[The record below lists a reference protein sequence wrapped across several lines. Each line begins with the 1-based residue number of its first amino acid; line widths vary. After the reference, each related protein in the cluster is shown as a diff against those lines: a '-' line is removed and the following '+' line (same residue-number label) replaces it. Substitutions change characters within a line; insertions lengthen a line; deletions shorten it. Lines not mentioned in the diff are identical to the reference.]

1 MECLI
6 KIINSATFVNV
17 CQFFSALGTMGAV
30 IISLYALLRE
40 SKVKTII
47 TSSTLEMFSPNDCY
61 QDKSISGYSA
71 TILNASHDKNIY
83 LKQGLFV
90 LAEKKDE
97 KGNNRMMLLP
107 IIELI
112 KLFPHKPILGPGED
126 YTFFISEKHMKS
138 ILKYTKKKNIAFYFI
153 DKFNK
158 KYAFKIKRN
167 DLEKKLEFIEK
178 NRKEIISL

>member
-30 IISLYALLRE
+30 IISLYVLLRG

-47 TSSTLEMFSPNDCY
+47 TSSTFENCY

-97 KGNNRMMLLP
+97 KGNDRMMLLP

-112 KLFPHKPILGPGED
+112 KLFPHKSVLGPGED

-138 ILKYTKKKNIAFYFI
+138 ILKYTQKKNIAFYFI

-178 NRKEIISL
+178 NRKKIISL